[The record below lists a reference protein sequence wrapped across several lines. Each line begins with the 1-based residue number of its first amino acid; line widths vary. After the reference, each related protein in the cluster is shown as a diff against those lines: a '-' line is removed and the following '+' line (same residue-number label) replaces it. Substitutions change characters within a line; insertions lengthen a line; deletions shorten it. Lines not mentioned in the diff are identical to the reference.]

1 MVDAFIA
8 VLERSDQG
16 YRLGTQFKDF
26 EAAAAEHDELAAG
39 EPDLDQ
45 RDIAA

>member
-1 MVDAFIA
+1 MPSSPCWTA
-8 VLERSDQG
+8 LTSG
-16 YRLGTQFKDF
+16 YRLGTMFKDF
-26 EAAAAEHDELAAG
+26 EAAAAEHDELAAV